1 LKRSALKERM
11 KPSPRKRG
19 AGRRAKPRSR
29 HDDGITGFT
38 LIELLVVIAIIAI
51 LAAMLLPALSR
62 AKTKAQGVQCMN
74 NSRQLMMAWRMYAEE
89 NRDVLPFGYGTIA
102 AAAPYVWV
110 KGYIDVNNDASREN
124 WDVDYTIK
132 QSLIW
137 PFCSSPEIF
146 RCPADPST
154 AINAQGQ
161 RVRRVRSMAMSN
173 WVGGNGN
180 DPPSYRGYWGLAG
193 RWKVYRKITQMVT
206 PGPAMT
212 FVLLDERHDSI
223 NDAYFVVEMDGFPNP
238 ATTEVIDY
246 PASYH
251 GQAGGLA
258 FADGHSEIH
267 RWRDPDTMPALTRD
281 LTRKADPN
289 NQDIIWLRQRCS
301 QDKD

>member
-1 LKRSALKERM
+1 M

-206 PGPAMT
+206 PVLHN
-212 FVLLDERHDSI
+212 FVRLMRPDSI
-223 NDAYFVVEMDGFPNP
+223 IERICGRDDGSQSP
-238 ATTEVIDY
+238 
-246 PASYH
+246 
-251 GQAGGLA
+251 
-258 FADGHSEIH
+258 
-267 RWRDPDTMPALTRD
+267 TR
-281 LTRKADPN
+281 
-289 NQDIIWLRQRCS
+289 S
-301 QDKD
+301 H